1 MIDQPFLLLIALIY
15 VGLLF
20 LVAWWADQSQ
30 QWYNRYRPML
40 FALALGVYCSSWT
53 FYGAVGQS
61 MENMWSHLPIYLGPI
76 LVFLLGYRFL
86 RKLLRVGEYHK
97 VTSIADFIGSR
108 YGKSQWLSA
117 LVAILAI
124 VGSLPYIALQL
135 RAVSMA
141 WEVLGSHGPSA
152 QLNIDTALITA
163 LLMGLFAVLFGTRH
177 LEGRERNRGV
187 MAAVAL
193 ESIVKLVA
201 FVVVAMA
208 AVSILLVQM
217 EDRSW
222 PQLMQSAGMGS
233 SPGMAG
239 FITQTLLAAIAIV
252 CLPRQFHMAV
262 VEYQEP
268 RDLRKAR
275 FIAPLYVGLF
285 ALLVVPIVLA
295 GHLLGSEA
303 AGDTLVLSLP
313 SSQGYTAVSIL
324 AFIGGFSAATGMVI
338 VAAVTLAVMISNELV
353 APLWLRINRDRSL
366 SVTSLSNHLRLIRRL
381 SIFALL
387 ILSWLVHKAIS
398 SMEGLA
404 PIGLLSFAAAA
415 QFAPALIAG
424 LYWRKAHRLGV
435 LIGLVAGYSLWLYCL
450 VLPALA
456 PEHNIVQSG
465 LWGLQWL
472 RPQHLFGSEGWDPL
486 AHGVFWSLGFNV
498 LSFLLVSTFSKLSQR
513 EAQQARLFIEDLT
526 EESVGEPLALTEVHM
541 GQVQSLLE
549 PLVGRERMQEYW
561 RLFEHRS
568 GQRLM
573 VDDFAPQ
580 FVLQEVEGV
589 MASILGAA
597 TAQRSMK
604 LLSRD
609 RPLKLQDFAE
619 LVDNASQQLRFNQD
633 LLQTTVET
641 VSQGISVVDA
651 DLRLVAW
658 NEHYAKLFDYPER
671 TLYIGCPVENLYRI
685 NAERGMYGDDPSNR
699 EQDIARRL
707 DLLRHGSA
715 HRFERQL
722 PNGIVVDVRGTPMP
736 NGGFVTTYTDISDF
750 KAVVSA
756 LEETTAGLEQRVAQ
770 RTQELS
776 ISNEELAEENKRR
789 AVAEQRLWEQHNDKT
804 RFLAHTSHDLL
815 QPINAARLFAASVQ
829 EKLQLRRWHEVAED
843 IANIDSALASAEDL
857 IGALREISKLD
868 AGELTAKKEAFALDD
883 LLQPLAAE
891 FAVEAGRAGLDFH
904 YQACSAWVSSD
915 AHLLRRILQNFLSN
929 ALRYTERGKVM
940 LGCRRRPDGIEI
952 QIWDTGPGIEPH
964 EQRRIFEEFVRLGG
978 SRKKAD
984 KGLGLGL
991 AISKR
996 SADIL
1001 EHPIILQ
1008 SATGKGT
1015 VFSILVPQTV
1025 AQSQKLPANANTQAG
1040 ADLSQARILCVD
1052 NEESILQGMRGLLET
1067 WGCTVWGAG
1076 DIETA
1081 QEIYLLEQP
1090 DFIIAD
1096 YHLDNEETGIQLI
1109 DRLADLE
1116 EADQDE
1122 LSGIVISADNSETLK
1137 DAATSRGFYYLSK
1150 PVKPAALRSLIRRLC
1165 RKKLHGNSA
1174 DSVRA

>member
-1 MIDQPFLLLIALIY
+1 MIDQPFLLLIALLY

-30 QWYNRYRPML
+30 HWYNRHRPML

-61 MENMWSHLPIYLGPI
+61 MDNMWSHLPIYLGPI

-141 WEVLGSHGPSA
+141 WEVLGSHGPTA

-163 LLMGLFAVLFGTRH
+163 LLMGVFAVLFGTRH

-193 ESIVKLVA
+193 ESIIKLIA

-208 AVSILLVQM
+208 AIGLLFSNI
-217 EDRSW
+217 EKSSW
-222 PQLMQSAGMGS
+222 PQLLEVSGFNS
-233 SPGMAG
+233 NPGMAS
-239 FITQTLLAAIAIV
+239 FITQTLLAAVAII

-275 FIAPLYVGLF
+275 FIAPIYVGLF
-285 ALLVVPIVLA
+285 AVLVIPIVLA
-295 GHLLGSEA
+295 GHLLGAEA

-313 SSQGYTAVSIL
+313 SSQGYTAVSVL

-366 SVTSLSNHLRLIRRL
+366 SVASLSNHLRLIRRL

-387 ILSWLVHKAIS
+387 ILSWLVHKAIT

-415 QFAPALIAG
+415 QFAPAIIAG
-424 LYWRKAHRLGV
+424 LYWRNAHRLGV
-435 LIGLVAGYSLWLYCL
+435 LIGLIAGYGIWLYCL
-450 VLPALA
+450 VLPALV
-456 PEHNIVQSG
+456 PEHNVVQLG
-465 LWGLQWL
+465 PWAIDWL
-472 RPQHLFGSEGWDPL
+472 RPQHLFGAENWDPL
-486 AHGVFWSLGFNV
+486 AHGVFWSLLFNV
-498 LSFLLVSTFSKLSQR
+498 LALLLVSKFSTLSYKDT
-513 EAQQARLFIEDLT
+513 QQARLFIDHLS
-526 EESVGEPLALTEVHM
+526 EEKDSEPLALTEVHM

-573 VDDFAPQ
+573 IDDYAPQ

-651 DLRLVAW
+651 ELRLVAW

-671 TLYIGCPVENLYRI
+671 ILYIGCPVENLYRI
-685 NAERGMYGDDPSNR
+685 NAERGMYGDKPENF
-699 EQDIARRL
+699 EQDVARRL

-715 HRFERQL
+715 HRFERKL

-750 KAVVSA
+750 KAVVNA
-756 LEETTAGLEQRVAQ
+756 LEETTASLEQRVAQ

-776 ISNEELAEENKRR
+776 ISNDELAEENKRR
-789 AVAEQRLWEQHNDKT
+789 ADAEQRLWEQHNDKT

-829 EKLQLRRWHEVAED
+829 EKLSLRRWHEVAED

-883 LLQPLAAE
+883 LLQTLAAE
-891 FAVEAGRAGLDFH
+891 FAAEAARVGLRFH
-904 YQACSAWVSSD
+904 YQSCSAWVESD

-929 ALRYTERGKVM
+929 ALRYTEKGRVM
-940 LGCRRRPDGIEI
+940 LGCRRRANGIEI
-952 QIWDTGPGIEPH
+952 QVWDSGPGIEPH
-964 EQRRIFEEFVRLGG
+964 EQSRIFEEFVRLGG

-1001 EHPIILQ
+1001 EHPIQLK
-1008 SATGKGT
+1008 SATGRGT
-1015 VFSILVPQTV
+1015 MFSILVPKTEPV
-1025 AQSQKLPANANTQAG
+1025 ARKAAVNTTSLAG

-1052 NEESILQGMRGLLET
+1052 NEASILQGMRGLLET
-1067 WGCTVWGAG
+1067 WGCTVWGAP
-1076 DIETA
+1076 DIKTA
-1081 QEIYLLEQP
+1081 QDLYLSEQP

-1109 DRLADLE
+1109 DQLSELEQARQQGLA
-1116 EADQDE
+1116 
-1122 LSGIVISADNSETLK
+1122 GIVISADNSETLK
-1137 DAATSRGFYYLSK
+1137 DAATSRGFYYLPK

-1165 RKKLHGNSA
+1165 RKKSYGH
-1174 DSVRA
+1174 

>member
-1 MIDQPFLLLIALIY
+1 MIDQPFLLLIALLY

-30 QWYNRYRPML
+30 HWYNRHRPLL

-61 MENMWSHLPIYLGPI
+61 MDNIWSHLPIYLGPI
-76 LVFLLGYRFL
+76 LLFLFGYRFL

-163 LLMGLFAVLFGTRH
+163 LLMGVFAVLFGTRH

-193 ESIVKLVA
+193 ESIIKLIA

-208 AVSILLVQM
+208 AVSLLLVHM
-217 EDRSW
+217 EDQSW
-222 PQLMQSAGMGS
+222 PQLMQTAGFNRN
-233 SPGMAG
+233 PGTAS
-239 FITQTLLAAIAIV
+239 FITQTLLAAVAII

-275 FIAPLYVGLF
+275 FIAPVYVGLF
-285 ALLVVPIVLA
+285 ALLVIPIVLA
-295 GHLLGSEA
+295 GHLLGIES
-303 AGDTLVLSLP
+303 AGDTLVLTLP
-313 SSQGYTAVSIL
+313 SSQGFTAVSIL

-366 SVTSLSNHLRLIRRL
+366 SVASLSNHLRLIRRL

-398 SMEGLA
+398 NMEGLA

-424 LYWRKAHRLGV
+424 LYWRNAHRLGV
-435 LIGLVAGYSLWLYCL
+435 LIGLIVGYSFWVFCL
-450 VLPALA
+450 VLPALV
-456 PEHNIVQSG
+456 PDHSIVQLG
-465 LWGLQWL
+465 LWELQWL
-472 RPQHLFGSEGWDPL
+472 RPQHLFGTDNWDPL
-486 AHGVFWSLGFNV
+486 AHGVFWSLSFNV
-498 LSFLLVSTFSKLSQR
+498 LSLLLVSRFSKLSHKDTL
-513 EAQQARLFIEDLT
+513 QAKLFIDPLR
-526 EESVGEPLALTEVHM
+526 EESASESLALSEVHM

-549 PLVGRERMQEYW
+549 PLVGQERMQEYW

-658 NEHYAKLFDYPER
+658 NEHYATLFDYPER
-671 TLYIGCPVENLYRI
+671 ILYIGCPIENLYRI
-685 NAERGMYGDDPSNR
+685 NAERGMYSNDPSNL

-715 HRFERQL
+715 HRFERKL
-722 PNGIVVDVRGTPMP
+722 PNGVVVDVRGTPMP

-750 KAVVSA
+750 KAAVHA
-756 LEETTAGLEQRVAQ
+756 LEDTTASLEQRVIQ

-789 AVAEQRLWEQHNDKT
+789 ADAEQRLWEQHNDKT

-829 EKLQLRRWHEVAED
+829 EKLSLRRWQEVAD
-843 IANIDSALASAEDL
+843 DVANIDSALASAEDL

-868 AGELTAKKEAFALDD
+868 AGELTAKKEAFELDD
-883 LLQPLAAE
+883 LLQTLAAE
-891 FAVEAGRAGLDFH
+891 FSAEARAAGLKFH
-904 YQACSAWVSSD
+904 YQSSSAWVYSD

-929 ALRYTERGKVM
+929 ALRYTDRGKVM
-940 LGCRRRPDGIEI
+940 LGCRRRGDGIEI
-952 QIWDTGPGIEPH
+952 QVWDTGPGIEVH
-964 EQRRIFEEFVRLGG
+964 EQSRIFDEFVRLGG

-1001 EHPIILQ
+1001 KHPITLC

-1015 VFSILVPQTV
+1015 VFSIRVPQTNAV
-1025 AQSQKLPANANTQAG
+1025 AKKAAVDINTQAG

-1067 WGCTVWGAG
+1067 WDCTVWGAV
-1076 DIETA
+1076 DISTA
-1081 QEIYLLEQP
+1081 KDIYRQEQP

-1109 DRLADLE
+1109 DQLLVLE
-1116 EADQDE
+1116 GANKSE
-1122 LSGIVISADNSETLK
+1122 LSGIVISADNSESLK

-1165 RKKLHGNSA
+1165 RKKLHGQ
-1174 DSVRA
+1174 